1 MDHLIEALVQRQ
13 TQAQVQVQV
22 HIKSKFTRRS
32 HIYIIMA
39 IKLVALLTIGLA
51 IFAACEGE
59 LVGDLGD
66 EKESLMNYVR
76 FSNIHQCHTFSSKS

>member
-1 MDHLIEALVQRQ
+1 
-13 TQAQVQVQV
+13 
-22 HIKSKFTRRS
+22 
-32 HIYIIMA
+32 MA